1 MKVWFPSKKQGD
13 VMLLHRVQN
22 DDSVLEGHFE
32 NESEVEVSVSIN
44 EAELCQKIT
53 VRYVL
58 SPFDF

>member
-1 MKVWFPSKKQGD
+1 
-13 VMLLHRVQN
+13 MLLHRVQN

-53 VRYVL
+53 VRTVL
-58 SPFDF
+58 SQFNS

>member
-1 MKVWFPSKKQGD
+1 MKVWFPSNKQGD

-53 VRYVL
+53 VRSAL
-58 SPFDF
+58 S

>member
-1 MKVWFPSKKQGD
+1 
-13 VMLLHRVQN
+13 MLLHRVQN